1 MLFLL
6 FLPYPLGFCIFSF
19 YEWQFRE
26 SHSLFKGLIKCLC
39 EAEGS
44 GGQFVLPFPDR
55 RGRHRDV
62 RPRSSQRVA
71 GENVNI
77 VIQTHARARA
87 HLFPFLL

>member
-1 MLFLL
+1 MLFQL

-44 GGQFVLPFPDR
+44 GGQFVLPFPN
-55 RGRHRDV
+55 GRDAAAV
-62 RPRSSQRVA
+62 GTA
-71 GENVNI
+71 TFDLG
-77 VIQTHARARA
+77 RANA
-87 HLFPFLL
+87 WQEKMSTL